1 MFDEFIEYSLRE
13 EKKLLQKIEQNI
25 KGRGGKELP
34 IEKRMVRSIMRA
46 FDQSGLTLEQVNE
59 KSRTSWGGSIFK
71 RAQAIGMEDA
81 YSSFMGLPSHS
92 IHGNWQDLI
101 TNHLDYNDGSFIPN
115 TDWTECRPQAPFSIS
130 LISVALD
137 LEYLE
142 KVIPDYHEKK
152 EIKERLNDL
161 FLRIRIADELH
172 EKFIQQ
178 KTAKSR

>member
-1 MFDEFIEYSLRE
+1 M
-13 EKKLLQKIEQNI
+13 
-25 KGRGGKELP
+25 
-34 IEKRMVRSIMRA
+34 
-46 FDQSGLTLEQVNE
+46 
-59 KSRTSWGGSIFK
+59 
-71 RAQAIGMEDA
+71 
-81 YSSFMGLPSHS
+81 
-92 IHGNWQDLI
+92 
-101 TNHLDYNDGSFIPN
+101 
-115 TDWTECRPQAPFSIS
+115 
-130 LISVALD
+130 ALD